1 LLASALMIEVPMRHL
16 TTTSPRRLLA
26 PVPRLALIALGL
38 VFLLDA
44 GRTSA
49 QTSPKPGAVESAP
62 LAPPPSAG
70 APASP
75 PAAPAPSAQPAP
87 ATPQAQTQPPIA
99 APPASTDA
107 AQATLGPAPSD
118 PSTPDELTIAPKAE
132 AFVVGEASWDDALT
146 TIRDAQKKVKAALD
160 AAGVKI
166 SGRPLTRFVKTG
178 DDKFS
183 YEVGYPIVEPTGQPA
198 LPPEIRLGTTPSGAA
213 IRFIHHGSYDD
224 IDGTYE
230 AITVDLDAKGIEVND
245 AFLEEYINEVGDP
258 ANPDL
263 EVYIYV
269 FKK

>member
-1 LLASALMIEVPMRHL
+1 MRHL
-16 TTTSPRRLLA
+16 TTRNLGPRRFTSALTRGIFA
-26 PVPRLALIALGL
+26 AAPRLALIALGFAL
-38 VFLLDA
+38 VFEA
-44 GRTSA
+44 NPSTA
-49 QTSPKPGAVESAP
+49 QTAPKPGAVESAP
-62 LAPPPSAG
+62 LAPPSAG
-70 APASP
+70 APATQSP
-75 PAAPAPSAQPAP
+75 APAPSVPSVQPAP
-87 ATPQAQTQPPIA
+87 ATPQVQSQPPA
-99 APPASTDA
+99 APSKSTDA

-118 PSTPDELTIAPKAE
+118 PSTPDEINIAPKAE

-146 TIRDAQKKVKAALD
+146 TIREAQKKVREALD
-160 AAGVKI
+160 KSGIKI

-183 YEVGYPIVEPTGQPA
+183 YEIGYPIEEPTGQPS
-198 LPPEIRLGTTPSGAA
+198 LPPEIKLGTTPSGAA

-245 AFLEEYINEVGDP
+245 AFLEEYVNDVTDAADP
-258 ANPDL
+258 AL